1 MRELLL
7 SDSFII
13 IYELVLL
20 LIIVIFIIKFTKEKN
35 NKLKNEDAN
44 KHKQQQ
50 NTLDQRLANSKG
62 NYK

>member
-1 MRELLL
+1 MAELLL

-13 IYELVLL
+13 IYELLLL
-20 LIIVIFIIKFTKEKN
+20 LIIVIFIVKFTKEKN
-35 NKLKNEDAN
+35 SRLKSEDAN

-50 NTLDQRLANSKG
+50 DILDQRLANSKG